1 MPLGTG
7 AGLGPEA
14 ALEAPIKADK
24 DASDDD
30 EEDDGRLRT
39 AFIGG
44 GGRGNPGGGVFGG
57 LAAESQVILG
67 WIPGM

>member
-1 MPLGTG
+1 M
-7 AGLGPEA
+7 
-14 ALEAPIKADK
+14 KADK

-30 EEDDGRLRT
+30 DEDDGRLRT

-57 LAAESQVILG
+57 LASEAQVAVCMASERSEGVVVQFLRTLG
-67 WIPGM
+67 ARR